1 MSKSCHLD
9 IIILLISDT
18 KIIDSEIHNTI
29 KVGLNAFQK
38 NELKL
43 KCFVNESA
51 NFIFSHLPE
60 ACFMHRSNMT
70 IGDIAINTHI

>member
-43 KCFVNESA
+43 KCFVKESTKLK
-51 NFIFSHLPE
+51 FSHLPE
-60 ACFMHRSNMT
+60 ACFIHRSNITM
-70 IGDIAINTHI
+70 GDIGINTHI